1 MQTIE
6 VSLTGTS
13 PLLFHSD
20 QHQRST
26 SPLKRDLDLLTS
38 KVEKKR
44 TEVERNRIEVL
55 EFLMAFHG
63 DAVETGR
70 VVYPSW
76 NIVRSIADPAGLE
89 RKKASVLRGLVVVDQ
104 FVPVIV
110 AGEELVCDDNNHL
123 SPLDGLF
130 NDKFVDMRMVC
141 LGGRNSG
148 RVPRVRPKFDPW
160 QITAQFVHDE
170 QQIDLDDLQYFANI
184 AGRVYGTGDGRAI
197 GMGRYTAQITRL

>member
-89 RKKASVLRGLVVVDQ
+89 RKKASVLRGLVV
-104 FVPVIV
+104 
-110 AGEELVCDDNNHL
+110 DDNNPL